1 MKKASLRIK
10 ITVWFSAIMIFITA
24 ATFGVI
30 LWVDYSVIQKTIQD
44 NLIETVED
52 NADEIEFFI
61 RIDKEEGDRNSDQ
74 YIRYENGFL
83 EIDDDFLD
91 QVNGIST
98 ALYQETGELLYG
110 ENFLAKEAAEYA
122 FSDRMIQNIQVDG
135 ITYYIFD
142 CALTS
147 NGTEGLWLRGI
158 VSENQGTQQLESIV
172 RISAVALPVLLLL
185 AVIGGYWIA
194 ARAMKPVHKITEA
207 AARISQGRDL
217 KQRIHLGEGK
227 DELHE
232 LANVFDGMFAR
243 LEAAFRAEQQFTS
256 DASHELRTPMA
267 VIMAQCEYTLEE
279 SRTPEEYEEA
289 LQVIQRQ
296 GGKMSRLIEDMLC
309 FARLEQNRGVYPK
322 ERISLSDLVEDISSD
337 MALLKTNGIT
347 LTWET
352 QPGLFFPGNP
362 MLLSRMLTN
371 LISNGYRYGRE
382 NGHIKVRLYQN
393 PSEMVLTV
401 EDDGIGI
408 PADQQGHIFERFYR
422 GDSARSTE
430 GTGLGLSMVK
440 EIAEY
445 HGGRVGVSSEPDK
458 GSCFTVN
465 FPI

>member
-10 ITVWFSAIMIFITA
+10 ITVWFSVIMMLITA

-52 NADEIEFFI
+52 NVDEIEFYI
-61 RIDKEEGDRNSDQ
+61 RMDQEEGEHNSDQ
-74 YIRYENGFL
+74 YIRYEDGFL

-110 ENFLAKEAAEYA
+110 ENLLAKETAGYA
-122 FSDRMIQNIQVDG
+122 FSDRTIQNIRTNGV
-135 ITYYIFD
+135 TYYLFD
-142 CALTS
+142 CALS
-147 NGTEGLWLRGI
+147 ANGIEGLWLRGI
-158 VSENQGTQQLESIV
+158 VSENQGTHQLKSVV
-172 RISAVALPVLLLL
+172 RISSVVLPVLLLL
-185 AVIGGYWIA
+185 AVIGGYCIA
-194 ARAMKPVHKITEA
+194 SRAMKPVHKITEA

-217 KQRIHLGEGK
+217 KQRIHLGEGE
-227 DELHE
+227 DELHQ
-232 LANVFDGMFAR
+232 LAAVFDDMFAR
-243 LEAAFRAEQQFTS
+243 LEASFQAEQQFTS

-267 VIMAQCEYTLEE
+267 VIMAQCEYT
-279 SRTPEEYEEA
+279 SREPEEYEEA

-309 FARLEQNRGVYPK
+309 FARLEQNRNVYPK
-322 ERISLSDLVEDISSD
+322 EPVDLSGLVEDICKD
-337 MALLKTNGIT
+337 MALLKTKGIT

-352 QPGLFFPGNP
+352 EPELTLSGNH

-371 LISNGYRYGRE
+371 LISNSYRYGRE
-382 NGHIKVRLYQN
+382 NGRIKVHLYQTA
-393 PSEMVLTV
+393 SDRILTV
-401 EDDGIGI
+401 EDNGIGI
-408 PADQQGHIFERFYR
+408 PDDQQERIFERFYR
-422 GDSARSTE
+422 CDSARSTE
-430 GTGLGLSMVK
+430 GTGLGLAMVK

-445 HGGRVGVSSEPDK
+445 HGGRVRVSSEPDK
-458 GSCFTVN
+458 GSCFTVC